1 MKSHVGLT
9 FCRISFG
16 HSCGFLS
23 RVLTKWYVK
32 YSELSEGI
40 HFFYLYEKYMCVY
53 AYFQKLVL
61 PCFSGVQKVNE
72 LIGVEDGN
80 AFFDLDKDN
89 ICVYMHIFQTLVR
102 PCVSG
107 AKKVVRELLGVEEGN
122 TFLAECFGPDGDS
135 EDSDL
140 GVCEW
145 EREREEQRDREF
157 ESVCVL
163 ARCRLLSLSPV
174 VARSL
179 SLSFSSSHF
188 LTLCP
193 FCSLS
198 LFSYF
203 SFYFPHTFSRS
214 RSRALSRALSRS
226 RARSLTLDLA
236 LSTSCSLSF
245 N

>member
-1 MKSHVGLT
+1 
-9 FCRISFG
+9 
-16 HSCGFLS
+16 
-23 RVLTKWYVK
+23 
-32 YSELSEGI
+32 
-40 HFFYLYEKYMCVY
+40 MCVY

-61 PCFSGVQKVNE
+61 PCFSGVQKANE

-145 EREREEQRDREF
+145 EREREEQRDREI

-174 VARSL
+174 VARLL

-198 LFSYF
+198 LFSYVSLCRLLSLSPSTTCSLF
-203 SFYFPHTFSRS
+203 LSLSLFYFLF
-214 RSRALSRALSRS
+214 LLFYYVWNQY
-226 RARSLTLDLA
+226 LA
-236 LSTSCSLSF
+236 ERFKPMPNLGL
-245 N
+245 